1 MEKDMVEANS
11 LGTMVKLLKGNG
23 KVERKMDMESGNHPK
38 ETITKVNGLT
48 IDKMEKDIIIT

>member
-1 MEKDMVEANS
+1 MVEANL
-11 LGTMVKLLKGNG
+11 LGTMVKLLTGNG